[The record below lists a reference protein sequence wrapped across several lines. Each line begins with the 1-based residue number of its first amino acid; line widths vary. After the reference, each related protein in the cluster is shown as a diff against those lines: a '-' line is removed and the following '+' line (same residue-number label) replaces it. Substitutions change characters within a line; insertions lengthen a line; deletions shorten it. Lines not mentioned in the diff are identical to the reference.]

1 MQKTQC
7 VNADVQ
13 EPSKALDERAI
24 EREKVEEIV
33 QTNEGKREVIGRL
46 IDNIKKGAGK
56 SDRKLGIIDVTE
68 HQETKND

>member
-1 MQKTQC
+1 MQKKQC

-33 QTNEGKREVIGRL
+33 QTNEGKR
-46 IDNIKKGAGK
+46 DC
-56 SDRKLGIIDVTE
+56 DRTSY
-68 HQETKND
+68 